1 MEIEISVLGGLPVT
15 VEFEMAGADPDVGIM
30 SSYCD
35 GWHVTHIAG
44 RKVKKAP
51 QWLYNRIEQRKGE
64 EDRIIQACEEYA
76 DNNPN
81 DDYYPDE

>member
-1 MEIEISVLGGLPVT
+1 MMEFTMSVLGGLPVT
-15 VEFEMAGADPDVGIM
+15 IEFSIARPDYDVGIM

-51 QWLYNRIEQRKGE
+51 QWLYNRIEARKGE
-64 EDRIIQACEEYA
+64 EDRITMACEEYA
-76 DNNPN
+76 AKHKRE
-81 DDYYPDE
+81 YFPDE